1 MSATLTPT
9 MSRGDRASDHSEGSG
24 DPFNA
29 RVAIGGGGFG
39 GIGSPRALIGRGLDE
54 QGTRAVLDRCLDL
67 DVTIIDTAHSYAA
80 GESQRMIGRW
90 LAQDQSRRP
99 CVAIVDKV
107 GVVDGPV
114 GLVDD
119 LSPAAV
125 ARCSAEGRT
134 RLGVRSVDVVM
145 THGPDPHTPI
155 RETLE
160 AFAELIER
168 GQARHWGLSNV
179 DVDGL
184 TAWLEEAN
192 SLGVSQPLLVEN
204 EFNLLARGDE
214 SGVLPMCRKHHIG
227 YLAFSPLAGGVLSGK
242 YRRDEHPPAGSRLSL
257 RPDAAASLTGELH
270 ERLEIFAARAASF
283 GVSSAGLA
291 LAWVMAQPGVRPIA
305 GASKPAQ
312 LDALA
317 EAMTVTLTSDQA
329 AQLAADLSLP

>member
-1 MSATLTPT
+1 MSG
-9 MSRGDRASDHSEGSG
+9 GDRASEPRPGSG
-24 DPFNA
+24 GPLDA
-29 RVAIGGGGFG
+29 RAAIGGGGFG

-99 CVAIVDKV
+99 RVAIVDKV
-107 GVVDGPV
+107 GVVDGPD
-114 GLVDD
+114 GLVAD
-119 LSPAAV
+119 LSTGAV

-134 RLGVRSVDVVM
+134 RLGVGSVDVVM

-160 AFAELIER
+160 AFATLIEE

-179 DVDGL
+179 DIDGL
-184 TAWLEEAN
+184 TAWLDEAN
-192 SLGVSQPLLVEN
+192 RLGVLQPLLVEN

-214 SGVLPMCRKHHIG
+214 SSVLPLCRNHHIG
-227 YLAFSPLAGGVLSGK
+227 FLAFSPLAGGVLSGK
-242 YRRDEHPPAGSRLSL
+242 YRRGEEPPPGSRLSL
-257 RPDAAASLTGELH
+257 RPDAAASMTEDLH
-270 ERLEIFAARAASF
+270 ERLEILAARAASF

-305 GASKPAQ
+305 GASRPAH
-312 LDALA
+312 LDAVA
-317 EAMTVTLTSDQA
+317 EAMAVSLTRDQA
-329 AQLAADLSLP
+329 AELAAELSRP